1 MIRHIHQAVSSP
13 PRPTDL
19 YLQILTGATG
29 FLGAHALC
37 SLVSCRNVAKVYCF
51 VRTVRQGTQS
61 ADLRLIASLKAKDFD
76 FPLEK
81 VVSLSANLE
90 DKDFGLDASTLDR
103 LRKETTDIIHCAW
116 PVNFAMPLS
125 AFESQVAG
133 LHSLINLGLQTRQR
147 SQLLFCSSVG
157 VAQSVRGTAKIASA
171 PMPSLEDAAPTGY
184 GQSKL
189 VSERIV
195 QAAAAA
201 GADVTILRIGQIV
214 PGRFRGTKLW
224 NTNEA
229 VPLMIQSSNKNSAGA
244 LPILGPGRDACSWL
258 QADTLADAILD
269 IAGFSDAV
277 PEENGHGSEHGKEK
291 KLVYNLVNPRIFSWM
306 NDFIPALRLAGLEF
320 DLVPWTVWLQRLE
333 TSTDDAA
340 VNPSRKLFDIWSRQP
355 ERQHELTFDVSES
368 VRRSPAL
375 RAAST
380 AVEGNFVKQLVNAWR
395 ETEYL
400 V

>member
-1 MIRHIHQAVSSP
+1 M
-13 PRPTDL
+13 
-19 YLQILTGATG
+19 
-29 FLGAHALC
+29 
-37 SLVSCRNVAKVYCF
+37 AKVYCF

-61 ADLRLIASLKAKDFD
+61 ADLRLVASLKAKDFD
-76 FPLEK
+76 FPLNK
-81 VVSLSANLE
+81 VVSLSTNIE
-90 DKDFGLDASTLDR
+90 EKDFGLDSMTLEM
-103 LRKETTDIIHCAW
+103 LREETSDIIHCAW

-133 LHSLINLGLQTRQR
+133 LHSLINLSLQTRQR

-157 VAQSVRGTAKIASA
+157 VAQSVRGTANIASA
-171 PMPSLEDAAPTGY
+171 PMPSLEDAANTGY

-201 GADVTILRIGQIV
+201 GADATILRIGQIV
-214 PGRFRGTKLW
+214 PGRSRGTKLW

-229 VPLMIQSSNKNSAGA
+229 VPLMVQSSSKISAGA
-244 LPILGPGRDACSWL
+244 LPVLGPGRDACSWL

-277 PEENGHGSEHGKEK
+277 PERNGCGNDQDKEK
-291 KLVYNLVNPRIFSWM
+291 QLVYNLVNPCVFSWM
-306 NDFIPALRLAGLEF
+306 IDFVPALRLAGLEF
-320 DLVPWTVWLQRLE
+320 DLVPWTEWLRRLE
-333 TSTDDAA
+333 MSTEDAA

-355 ERQHELTFDVSES
+355 ERQNQLTFDVSES

-380 AVEGNFVKQLVNAWR
+380 AVEGDFVEQMVEAWR
-395 ETEYL
+395 DIRYL
-400 V
+400 D